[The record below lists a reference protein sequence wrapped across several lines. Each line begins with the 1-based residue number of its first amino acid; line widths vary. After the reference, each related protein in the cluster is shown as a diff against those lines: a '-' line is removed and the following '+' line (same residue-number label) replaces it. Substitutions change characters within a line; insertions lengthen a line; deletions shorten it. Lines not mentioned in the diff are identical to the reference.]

1 MASMR
6 PFHSTRDE
14 GTVGGG
20 DANDQP
26 TLDQGA
32 LRGVAMPAI
41 NDQRL
46 EQRLGALEAA
56 RSWSPRVVS
65 RLETLIRAAED
76 DAVFR
81 INPIK
86 FAGERNIAEGEAV
99 DLFLHASAVGLFTM
113 DWMVLCPMCSA
124 IVESFGTLRAIS
136 ANHYHCPF
144 CQNDYEAMLDDYI
157 VIVFT
162 IAPSIRRIA
171 FHEPDT
177 LPPFVYLQNV
187 CFSGPHLLCEVP
199 QGAACLSPR
208 QVFEECLR
216 GCDGLAPGAVSRFD
230 FVAGGSGVE
239 THINGTE
246 VLSGTHFFVPV
257 SGAPT
262 AARQHLHAEFTTGGW
277 RLSARALAP
286 GPVEL
291 ELRNSTDRRLF
302 VTAAEFAESVPH
314 CCVTLEF
321 EPHLSAKRLLTTQT
335 FRNLFRSELIKG
347 TEGIGVRDITLLF
360 TDLKGSTALYERIG
374 DLNAFSLVQQH
385 FEKLTD
391 VTVRHNGAIIK
402 TLGDAIMAAFVTP
415 AEAVAAA
422 LAMREETVLFNEA
435 QPERDLILKVGLHR
449 GAAIAV
455 TLNDRLDY
463 FGQSVNIA
471 ARVEALADGGEI
483 CLTRE
488 VHDAPEVA
496 RVLEPYP
503 VTIAPERLKG
513 VQETIPVWRV
523 RAAV

>member
-1 MASMR
+1 
-6 PFHSTRDE
+6 
-14 GTVGGG
+14 
-20 DANDQP
+20 
-26 TLDQGA
+26 
-32 LRGVAMPAI
+32 MPAI

-46 EQRLGALEAA
+46 EERLGVLEAV

-65 RLETLIRAAED
+65 RLETLIRTAED

-86 FAGERNIAEGEAV
+86 FACERNIAEGEAV

-124 IVESFGTLRAIS
+124 IVESFGSLRTIS
-136 ANHYHCPF
+136 ANHYHCAF
-144 CQNDYEAMLDDYI
+144 CQSDYEAMLDDYI
-157 VIVFT
+157 VIAFT
-162 IAPSIRRIA
+162 IAPSIRHIA
-171 FHEPDT
+171 FHAPAT
-177 LPPFVYLQNV
+177 LPPIHYLRNV
-187 CFSGPHLLCEVP
+187 CFSGPHLLCDVP
-199 QGAACLSPR
+199 QGVSCLSPR
-208 QVFEECLR
+208 QVFEQCVR
-216 GCDGLAPGAVSRFD
+216 GCDFLSPAAVTRLD
-230 FVAGGSGVE
+230 FVAGRSNSAS
-239 THINGTE
+239 HIYGTE
-246 VLSGTHFFVPV
+246 VMSGEHFFVAV
-257 SGAPT
+257 GGAP
-262 AARQHLHAEFTTGGW
+262 AAAQQRLCIEFTNDGW
-277 RLSARALAP
+277 RVPDSVLAP
-286 GPVEL
+286 GRVEI

-302 VTAAEFAESVPH
+302 VTVTEFVDGIPH

-321 EPHLSAKRLLTTQT
+321 EPHLSAARLLTTQT
-335 FRNLFRSELIKG
+335 FRDLFRSELIKG

-415 AEAVAAA
+415 AEAVAAG
-422 LAMREETVLFNEA
+422 LAMRAETATFNEA
-435 QPERDLILKVGLHR
+435 QPERDFILKVGLHR

-488 VHDAPEVA
+488 VHDAPGVV
-496 RVLEPYP
+496 RVLAPYP
-503 VTIAPERLKG
+503 VTVAPERLKG

-523 RAAV
+523 REAPIPDGRG